1 MNALRQY
8 VDHFIVGQVEKGKQ
22 LGRTIG
28 FPTANLNIAN
38 NVFLESGVYG
48 VYVYYQSKK
57 YLGMMNVGN
66 RPSFND
72 GNHQT
77 IEVHIIDFNEY
88 IYDEILTVEIMFYI
102 RKEKKF
108 NQLQDLISQLK
119 ADKFY
124 ARKQFHLLK

>member
-8 VDHFIVGQVEKGKQ
+8 VDGLIIGQVETGKH
-22 LGRTIG
+22 GRTIG
-28 FPTANLNIAN
+28 FPTANLNITD
-38 NVFLESGVYG
+38 NVLLESGVYG
-48 VYVYYQSKK
+48 VYVYYQSNK
-57 YLGMMNVGN
+57 YLGIMNVGN

-77 IEVHIIDFNEY
+77 IEVHILEFNKF
-88 IYDEILTVEIMFYI
+88 IYGELITVETMFYI

-119 ADKFY
+119 ADACY
-124 ARKQFHLLK
+124 ARKQFHLLT

>member
-8 VDHFIVGQVEKGKQ
+8 VDGLIIGQVETGKQ

-28 FPTANLNIAN
+28 FPTANLNITD
-38 NVFLESGVYG
+38 NVLLESGVYG
-48 VYVYYQSKK
+48 VYVYYQSNK
-57 YLGMMNVGN
+57 YLGIMNVGN

-77 IEVHIIDFNEY
+77 IEVHILEFNKF
-88 IYDEILTVEIMFYI
+88 IYGELITVETMFYI

-119 ADKFY
+119 ADACY
-124 ARKQFHLLK
+124 ARKQFHLLT

>member
-1 MNALRQY
+1 MNALRKY
-8 VDHFIVGQVEKGKQ
+8 VDGLIIGQVETGKQ

-28 FPTANLNIAN
+28 FPTANLNITD
-38 NVFLESGVYG
+38 NVLLESGVYG
-48 VYVYYQSKK
+48 VYVYYQSNK
-57 YLGMMNVGN
+57 YLGIMNVGN

-77 IEVHIIDFNEY
+77 IEVHILEFNKF
-88 IYDEILTVEIMFYI
+88 IYGELITVETMFYI

-119 ADKFY
+119 ADACY
-124 ARKQFHLLK
+124 ARKQFHLLT